1 MADRI
6 QTGIADLDSL
16 LGGGLLPGTLTVVM
30 GATGIGKTQLGLA
43 FANQGQNQE
52 GERGVLFDLT
62 ARGDS
67 QNHQDYA
74 NRIFNWELTEQPAG
88 EKLLTDSLWN
98 RDQTRKDS
106 LHLFQYQGRRVTA
119 SDMNSDQWREWKYEQ
134 ARKLDQTIGFF
145 YGNFI
150 HGVRRC
156 VIDGIEPTDRAADS
170 IQLEVFEYVYQQ
182 ILRKEHDWVAR
193 DLFRAQFRRHA
204 ETIENHRYEHQ
215 DIACLLLYTS
225 HEVMLDELI
234 SRPIESGDL
243 LSNANTIILMGK
255 TREGNKMGRALHVAK
270 HRGSACDESIVP
282 YTINDQGI
290 QLSNG

>member
-106 LHLFQYQGRRVTA
+106 LHLFQY
-119 SDMNSDQWREWKYEQ
+119 
-134 ARKLDQTIGFF
+134 
-145 YGNFI
+145 
-150 HGVRRC
+150 
-156 VIDGIEPTDRAADS
+156 P
-170 IQLEVFEYVYQQ
+170 QQ
-182 ILRKEHDWVAR
+182 
-193 DLFRAQFRRHA
+193 
-204 ETIENHRYEHQ
+204 
-215 DIACLLLYTS
+215 CLLLPS
-225 HEVMLDELI
+225 HLALVRVYLQSSCI
-234 SRPIESGDL
+234 SGIV
-243 LSNANTIILMGK
+243 AF
-255 TREGNKMGRALHVAK
+255 LHPM
-270 HRGSACDESIVP
+270 HP
-282 YTINDQGI
+282 
-290 QLSNG
+290 